1 MVSKVVLVL
10 VSLKFVQN
18 NAYIYGFV
26 KISGLVMKMG
36 DGKDVISCTAAASW
50 PLGHWQWMSERWM
63 SESATWQR
71 ADCPAM
77 SFLYVC

>member
-1 MVSKVVLVL
+1 MRVVSKVVLVL

-36 DGKDVISCTAAASW
+36 DGKDVISCTAAAYW
-50 PLGHWQWMSERWM
+50 PLGHWQWM